1 MRQTKMKHKTDVQAV
16 KKPGQEQAD
25 KKGKNPAECP
35 EKAGKKDAHAEEA
48 VDDCGYQCTRPVVV
62 CRLEKSG
69 LYT

>member
-25 KKGKNPAECP
+25 KKGQDPAECP

-48 VDDCGYQCTRPVVV
+48 VNSC
-62 CRLEKSG
+62 
-69 LYT
+69 